1 MFLKIIQVIVIL
13 LSAKW
18 SYEKFRYKR
27 KSISFVLFSLKV
39 KKFKQVIANYFIL
52 KYKYGIAIVEGK
64 GKVFTIRVKA
74 EKLMG
79 I

>member
-1 MFLKIIQVIVIL
+1 MRNLDIE
-13 LSAKW
+13 
-18 SYEKFRYKR
+18 EKVFH
-27 KSISFVLFSLKV
+27 SFVFSLKV

-52 KYKYGIAIVEGK
+52 KYQYGIPIVEGK